1 MAGPVRTS
9 VPAWYPSDAPRA
21 DLTTV
26 GWSAPLDEPYRCVG
40 GPPVFRFDAPS
51 ALLRDAPEGAPRAPP
66 NAHRGATA
74 RAPRRDVPAP
84 APASPGAFDPGTRAR
99 DALRE
104 RAALSDV
111 ALARCRAGQR
121 YEDAAR
127 LRRGGAAALR
137 DAEAP
142 PRAPRALGA
151 RGLAPLAIGD
161 PGGRRGER
169 RGDERSA
176 PGAVPTRRRH
186 RRTPVP
192 RLPPPPPSAGD
203 LSRDAREETVSP
215 RTRR

>member
-51 ALLRDAPEGAPRAPP
+51 ALLRDAPEGAPRA
-66 NAHRGATA
+66 
-74 RAPRRDVPAP
+74 RAVSR
-84 APASPGAFDPGTRAR
+84 
-99 DALRE
+99 
-104 RAALSDV
+104 RAAV
-111 ALARCRAGQR
+111 
-121 YEDAAR
+121 
-127 LRRGGAAALR
+127 RRRRRPPGRGSP
-137 DAEAP
+137 P

-192 RLPPPPPSAGD
+192 RFPPPPPSAGD